1 MKTPV
6 ALVHR
11 NPAHANVA
19 FIDWALGNVCNY
31 ACSYCPKHLH
41 DGSVRWPSLGEV
53 LHFSQRVIDHYG
65 SLGKRAFFAFSGGE
79 PTAYKGMLTVLQR
92 LKQLGALTSLISN
105 GSREIP
111 WWDQAMPYLDAV
123 ALTFHLEFSDPE
135 HFATLTN
142 RLLGSNLRTH
152 INVTMLLDR
161 FEQCVANAAALASQ
175 CPGAS
180 VALKPLQHFG
190 TNLPADANNEKAM
203 YSYTAE
209 QKKVMAEFRPRPAK
223 PHPFRGI
230 MRWLY
235 DDGSSEALG
244 PRDLLLREQNR
255 WNGWNCNAGVESL
268 AIKADGQ
275 VYRAIC
281 RQGGL
286 LGSIFDS
293 SIALPRSPI
302 RCGVEVCPNLNDFRI
317 TKWRDDF
324 PLESAHGPRAN
335 PQL

>member
-1 MKTPV
+1 MKTAV

-19 FIDWALGNVCNY
+19 FVDWALGNVCNY
-31 ACSYCPKHLH
+31 ECSYCPKHLH
-41 DGSVRWPSLGEV
+41 DSSVRWPSPDVV
-53 LHFSQRVIDHYG
+53 LTFAQKAIDHYD
-65 SLGKRAFFAFSGGE
+65 SLGKRTFFAFSGGE

-92 LKQLGALTSLISN
+92 LKHLGALTSVISN

-111 WWDQAMPYLDAV
+111 WWDEAIPYLDAV
-123 ALTFHLEFSDPE
+123 ALTFHLEFSDLE
-135 HFATLTN
+135 HFSTLTN
-142 RLLGSNLRTH
+142 RLLRSTLRTH

-161 FEQCVANAAALASQ
+161 FEQCVANAAALAAQ
-175 CPGAS
+175 CAGAS
-180 VALKPLQHFG
+180 IALKPLQHFG
-190 TNLPADANNEKAM
+190 HSPRAEALDEKRM

-209 QKKVMAEFRPRPAK
+209 QRKLMAEFGPPPAK
-223 PHPFRGI
+223 PHPFRGN
-230 MRWLY
+230 MRRLY

-268 AIKADGQ
+268 AIKHDGQ

-286 LGSIFDS
+286 LGSIFDQ
-293 SIALPRSPI
+293 SIALPRAPI
-302 RCGVEVCPNLNDFRI
+302 RCGAEVCPNLNDFRI
-317 TKWRDDF
+317 TKWREDF
-324 PLESAHGPRAN
+324 PIASALDPRPN
-335 PQL
+335 PQV